1 MKNIDS
7 EFGEEKNIPLYL
19 WMLDMSYQT
28 NALV

>member
-28 NALV
+28 KHS